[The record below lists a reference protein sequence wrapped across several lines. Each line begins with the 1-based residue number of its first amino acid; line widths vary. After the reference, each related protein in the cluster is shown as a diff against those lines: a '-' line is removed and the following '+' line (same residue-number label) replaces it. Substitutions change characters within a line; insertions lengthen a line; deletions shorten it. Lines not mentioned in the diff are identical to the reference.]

1 LKKLHV
7 IGIGFR
13 PLDQEAR
20 RILLMADHIM
30 VNERLK
36 EVFRRYDEY
45 RHVKD
50 RVRIINNV
58 DETMEFIRAEVQK
71 SGSEA
76 EDKNSRA
83 SALPSFHP
91 IVLIAEGD
99 PMFFGIGR
107 RVVQEFGRENVEIFP
122 DLSSIQVAFSRIK
135 EPWGDAFLISL
146 HGGPDPHKRRKL
158 EYEPEDIPMLLKRH
172 HKLGILTDRV
182 NTPSKIASLIQS
194 SIVNGQ
200 SSIRMFVC
208 ERLGYPDERITEGS
222 PEEIKDRSFTTPNVV
237 VILRRD

>member
-1 LKKLHV
+1 MPFKNKLKKLHI

-20 RILLMADHIM
+20 RILLGADHVL

-45 RHVKD
+45 RHVEGSL
-50 RVRIINNV
+50 RLINDV
-58 DETMEFIRAEVQK
+58 DETMEFIRAEMQK
-71 SGSEA
+71 GRGA
-76 EDKNSRA
+76 
-83 SALPSFHP
+83 

-107 RVVQEFGRENVEIFP
+107 RVVQEFGRESVEIFP

-135 EPWGDAFLISL
+135 ETWGDAFLISL
-146 HGGPDPHKRRKL
+146 HGGPDPQKRRKL
-158 EYEPEDIPMLLKRH
+158 EYEVRDIPSLLEKH
-172 HKLGILTDRV
+172 HKIGILTDRE
-182 NTPSKIASLIQS
+182 NNPSKIATALLNRCSTDLK
-194 SIVNGQ
+194 
-200 SSIRMFVC
+200 MFVC
-208 ERLGYPDERITEGS
+208 ERLGYPEERVTEGS